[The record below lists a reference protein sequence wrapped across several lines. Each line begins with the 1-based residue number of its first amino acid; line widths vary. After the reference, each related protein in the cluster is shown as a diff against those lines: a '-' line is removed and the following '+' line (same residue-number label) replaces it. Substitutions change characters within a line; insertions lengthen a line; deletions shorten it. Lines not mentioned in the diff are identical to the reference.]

1 MIDKE
6 RGRVYNVSIVDKVH
20 KSKGVL
26 MRSKNSTLMEKI
38 LEYINNEYCQTETMP
53 TIREIA
59 SALNVSKSCV
69 GKYITEMKNN
79 GVILNNGDWRG
90 IRTKAVNKIQHN
102 IQYLPVVGS
111 IACGQP
117 ILAEENIETY
127 LPIPQEFLGNGKF
140 FILKA
145 EGESM
150 VNAGIN
156 SGDYVIVRQQETAE
170 EGQIVVALIENEAT
184 LKRYYL
190 DKLRKQ
196 IRLHPDNDNMSD
208 MYFDNI
214 VIQGVAIKV
223 IKDL

>member
-1 MIDKE
+1 
-6 RGRVYNVSIVDKVH
+6 
-20 KSKGVL
+20 
-26 MRSKNSTLMEKI
+26 MRSKSATLMDKI
-38 LEYINNEYCQTETMP
+38 VEFIDNEYCKNGVMP

-59 SALNVSKSCV
+59 QSLNISKGCVSK
-69 GKYITEMKNN
+69 YLTEMKEKGMIEKAN
-79 GVILNNGDWRG
+79 GWRG
-90 IRTKAVNKIQHN
+90 IKTKAMSKIQHN

-127 LPIPQEFLGNGKF
+127 LPIPQEFLGKGKF

-170 EGQIVVALIENEAT
+170 EGRIVVALIENEAT

-190 DKLRKQ
+190 DKSRKQ
-196 IRLHPDNDNMSD
+196 IRLHPENDNMQD